1 VESEDYDS
9 SWARNGAVW
18 AWNHAAK

>member
-9 SWARNGAVW
+9 CWARNGAVW